1 MSTQNGHLLQ
11 HRLLETAAMMVIGDS
26 VLALVAPRRHVALWK
41 DGPRWWERM
50 AEPFIRNPNM
60 TRALGAAGLGLGIW
74 LAQRNEPTAAPAR
87 ITSRARRHAR
97 RVLK

>member
-41 DGPRWWERM
+41 DGPRC
-50 AEPFIRNPNM
+50 
-60 TRALGAAGLGLGIW
+60 
-74 LAQRNEPTAAPAR
+74 
-87 ITSRARRHAR
+87 
-97 RVLK
+97 